1 MTVEAPLSGGFTVYD
16 GKGNVMSF
24 SKASNNY
31 SAVLPEGG
39 MMVFGGN
46 AGLLELIS
54 KISRLAAPKAY
65 WTRPKAF
72 N

>member
-16 GKGNVMSF
+16 GKGNAMSF

-46 AGLLELIS
+46 AGLLELI
-54 KISRLAAPKAY
+54 
-65 WTRPKAF
+65 
-72 N
+72 

>member
-16 GKGNVMSF
+16 GKGNAMSF

-31 SAVLPEGG
+31 SAVLSEGG

-46 AGLLELIS
+46 AGLLELI
-54 KISRLAAPKAY
+54 
-65 WTRPKAF
+65 
-72 N
+72 